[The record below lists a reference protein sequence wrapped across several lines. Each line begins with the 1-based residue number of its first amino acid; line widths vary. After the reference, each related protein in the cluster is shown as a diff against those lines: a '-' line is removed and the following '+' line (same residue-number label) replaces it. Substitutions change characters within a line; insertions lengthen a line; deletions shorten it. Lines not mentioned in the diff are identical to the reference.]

1 LARFHHGCDVA
12 NPDSFT
18 FTAKRHGVLVLRGSL
33 ISGKDSSEFK
43 LVSLS
48 VAGQDGSNHNADADI
63 NDTSADDDLNRAWAA
78 LSQRQRNHLRQAQR
92 EWIKQRDALPKGE
105 QNDFTKERTSYLCSL
120 AE

>member
-1 LARFHHGCDVA
+1 M
-12 NPDSFT
+12 
-18 FTAKRHGVLVLRGSL
+18 LRGSL

-48 VAGQDGSNHNADADI
+48 DAGQDGSNHNADADT

-92 EWIKQRDALPKGE
+92 EWIKQRDALPKGK
-105 QNDFTKERTSYLCSL
+105 QNDFTKERTSYLRSL